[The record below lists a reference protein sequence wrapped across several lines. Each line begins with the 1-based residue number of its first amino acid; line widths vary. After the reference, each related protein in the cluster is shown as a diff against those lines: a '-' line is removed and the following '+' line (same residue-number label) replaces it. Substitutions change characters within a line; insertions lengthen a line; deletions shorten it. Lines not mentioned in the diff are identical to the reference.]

1 MMSGWVLYD
10 QTLILLDSLEDMGL
24 LNRPLADICPFFGSL
39 RVFLFRMG
47 GFPAC
52 FPVICELFEEVCFDI
67 GRLRGLVC
75 ALSVYDY
82 AYAWFRVRDSYS
94 ESGLLND

>member
-1 MMSGWVLYD
+1 MSGWVLYD
-10 QTLILLDSLEDMGL
+10 QTLILLNSLEDMRL

-39 RVFLFRMG
+39 RVFLLRMR

-52 FPVICELFEEVCFDI
+52 FPVVCELFEEICFDI
-67 GRLRGLVC
+67 GRLRGLVG
-75 ALSVYDY
+75 ALSVCDH
-82 AYAWFRVRDSYS
+82 ACAWFRVRDSYG